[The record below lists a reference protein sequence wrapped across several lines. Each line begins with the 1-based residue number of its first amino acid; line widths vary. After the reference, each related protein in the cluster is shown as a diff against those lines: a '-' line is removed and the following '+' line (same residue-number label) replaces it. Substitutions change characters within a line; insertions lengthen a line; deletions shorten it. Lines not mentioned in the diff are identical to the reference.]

1 MERKK
6 KRDRKIYYS
15 MKEFEKEFFPH
26 SYEGELAEDKSKEPR
41 MFGSG
46 LASELLKSIRQQL
59 MK

>member
-1 MERKK
+1 MEKKK

-15 MKEFEKEFFPH
+15 MKEFEKEFLPH
-26 SYEGELAEDKSKEPR
+26 SYEEKLAENRSKEPSV
-41 MFGSG
+41 FGTG